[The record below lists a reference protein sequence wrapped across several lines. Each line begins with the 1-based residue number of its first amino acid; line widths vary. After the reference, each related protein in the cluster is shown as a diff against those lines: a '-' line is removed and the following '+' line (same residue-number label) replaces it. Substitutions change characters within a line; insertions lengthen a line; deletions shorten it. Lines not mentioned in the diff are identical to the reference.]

1 MPYYYHVAN
10 VFATA
15 STTETQGLTV
25 IEAMAS
31 SLVPICI
38 EDEAFNSM
46 VTNELNGL
54 FFKNIESF
62 KKQVLR
68 LYDDRS
74 ELEHFNKQARIQ
86 AEHYGSRQ
94 YGQQVLDVYL
104 RAIKEKE
111 EENRFGIFSKI
122 IKIIKGK

>member
-1 MPYYYHVAN
+1 
-10 VFATA
+10 
-15 STTETQGLTV
+15 
-25 IEAMAS
+25 MAS